1 MKFIHSILLL
11 SLPTLGMAETI
22 DVFLGTIGKI
32 TRGIY
37 HASFDTETGQLN
49 DAKLVALI
57 YNPGFLA
64 MDSDKKFLYSVGIK
78 DKMDR
83 YCIAAYEIGEN
94 GKLIY
99 LNSRVTGDG
108 MAAHL
113 AVHPS
118 NKFLM
123 AAQYG
128 GGSVSVFPLYP
139 NGSLR
144 NKSQHFEHKGG
155 SNVVASRQD
164 KPHPNWTGFSPDGKF
179 AFVPDL
185 GMDQIVVY
193 KVDESNPS
201 ISEHGRSQGIA
212 GGGPRHMR
220 FSADGNYIYLLN
232 ELTLSVTTFAYN
244 RDTGTATIKST
255 TPALGEEVKSEQN
268 YNLASEILVH
278 PQWKICLFRQLRA
291 RQHNPVLGGS
301 TDRTINGQTS
311 RKRWRYVPKTHQ
323 FGSHR
328 KMVAGRGPIFEYRFS
343 VCGRPGI
350 GTAESS
356 IGKGH
361 PGASAYLHSIQVVIK
376 DRKSQLTPQC
386 NL

>member
-1 MKFIHSILLL
+1 MKSFLAIILLTVPLL
-11 SLPTLGMAETI
+11 SMAETI
-22 DVFLGTIGKI
+22 DVFFGSIGKI

-78 DKMDR
+78 DKIDR

-128 GGSVSVFPLYP
+128 GSSVSVFPLYP

-179 AFVPDL
+179 SFVPDL
-185 GMDQIVVY
+185 GLDQIVVY

-220 FSADGNYIYLLN
+220 FSTDGNYIYLLN
-232 ELTLSVTTFAYN
+232 ELTLSVTMFAYN

-278 PQWKICLFRQLRA
+278 PNGKFVYSANCGHDSITLYWADPQTGQLTVKQVESAGVTFPR
-291 RQHNPVLGGS
+291 H
-301 TDRTINGQTS
+301 INLDPTGKWLLAAGQFSNTVS
-311 RKRWRYVPKTHQ
+311 VFAVDQESGQLNHQ
-323 FGSHR
+323 S
-328 KMVAGRGPIFEYRFS
+328 
-343 VCGRPGI
+343 
-350 GTAESS
+350 
-356 IGKGH
+356 GKG
-361 PGASAYLHSIQVVIK
+361 IQV
-376 DRKSQLTPQC
+376 PQPTC
-386 NL
+386 ILFK